1 MEVVVVVAVV
11 VDLLQLLL
19 LLMPRGDLGFAGVFV
34 GKHDGLGRPC
44 AVGTGVQLSGLG
56 IREAGLLLVLLM
68 GQAGGGGMRDGDL
81 VDGGVV
87 RHLLGGVTC
96 RGVPGEQAL

>member
-1 MEVVVVVAVV
+1 
-11 VDLLQLLL
+11 
-19 LLMPRGDLGFAGVFV
+19 
-34 GKHDGLGRPC
+34 
-44 AVGTGVQLSGLG
+44 
-56 IREAGLLLVLLM
+56 VLLM

-87 RHLLGGVTC
+87 GHLLGGVTC

>member
-1 MEVVVVVAVV
+1 
-11 VDLLQLLL
+11 LLQLLLLL

-87 RHLLGGVTC
+87 GHLLGGVTC